1 MSSRKI
7 LTAGTLV
14 MALVYVIGCST
25 VTKIGT
31 QIGQGAGMLTE
42 QQATS
47 INNTSAAFEKSFADI
62 TPEQEYYIGRA
73 VAATI
78 LETYPPLDDPAA
90 NTYINQLGQ
99 TLAMASDLPETFG
112 GYHFLLLDSDQIN
125 AFAAPG
131 GLILVCKGLV
141 DICQT
146 EDDLA
151 AVLAHEIGHV
161 QNRDGLRAI
170 KKSRLTSALTTLG
183 VEAGRNLG
191 SAKVKDLT
199 EQFAGGIQDIVH
211 SLVTKGYARS
221 QEYAAD
227 ATSVTILG
235 RVGYNPGSL
244 VTMLNEM
251 NQHWQP
257 NGPGFAR
264 THPSPSDRIEH
275 IMPVVG
281 STSGKDQPR
290 SPRARF
296 TKAMS
301 GL

>member
-1 MSSRKI
+1 MNTRRLISTVTFI
-7 LTAGTLV
+7 L
-14 MALVYVIGCST
+14 ALTILFGCSA

-31 QIGQGAGMLTE
+31 QIGQGSGVISE
-42 QQATS
+42 DQANS
-47 INNTSAAFEKSFADI
+47 INRTSEALQKTFADI

-78 LETYPPLDDPAA
+78 LETYPPLDNPAA
-90 NTYINQLGQ
+90 NAYVNELGQ
-99 TLAMASDLPETFG
+99 TLAMASDRPETFG

-141 DICQT
+141 DICAT

-151 AVLAHEIGHV
+151 AVLAHEVGHV
-161 QNRDGLRAI
+161 QNKDGLRAI
-170 KKSRLTSALTTLG
+170 KKSRLTGALTTLG
-183 VEAGRNLG
+183 VEAGRNFG
-191 SAKVKDLT
+191 NAKIKDLT
-199 EQFAGGIQDIVH
+199 EQFAGGIQDIVQ

-227 ATSVTILG
+227 ATSVSILD
-235 RVGYNPGSL
+235 RVGYNPDAM

-251 NQHWQP
+251 NKRWQP
-257 NGPGFAR
+257 DGPGFAR
-264 THPSPSDRIEH
+264 THPSPTDRIKH
-275 IMPVVG
+275 VQPLVGPV
-281 STSGKDQPR
+281 TDQDQPR
-290 SPRARF
+290 SRRARF
-296 TKAMS
+296 AASLS